1 MARDWFAEAFGAAA
15 SDVRAKLIDEAWFGR
30 NMPEPGRDND
40 QGGAP
45 GAPSAPAEAGFA
57 TWLQTYVR
65 TLESERTAPEPDHG
79 IDR

>member
-30 NMPEPGRDND
+30 RVPEPGRDND
-40 QGGAP
+40 PGCSPGDHPAP
-45 GAPSAPAEAGFA
+45 NETGFA
-57 TWLQTYVR
+57 TWLKTYVR
-65 TLESERTAPEPDHG
+65 ALESEQPAQEPDHG